1 MTKPDELYSYKIEL
15 ITTFIKIKRCFNNP
29 SNIVSPTKEY
39 NLINLLGNSIGK
51 SRSITIRAKINAVL
65 TEQAIMH
72 N

>member
-29 SNIVSPTKEY
+29 SNIVSLTKED

-51 SRSITIRAKINAVL
+51 SRSITIRAKNNVL